1 MEPRKT
7 PALGERSMGMTMQWI
22 GRRVSTVLGAL
33 CLSAGLVL
41 GLPAKA
47 QQPRFGLD
55 EEHFAE
61 QRILSF
67 ETKHLRVHHSEGA
80 EDAARAYA
88 EVLDDAA
95 AWLADEVGWNATLV
109 VAVLDGKDW
118 RALARLPFPVP
129 HARPDET
136 MVVIPTSIAPYPGF
150 DVWNLDARELTT
162 ALAVHELGH
171 VAAYDLDIN
180 RESLWVGELVANLF
194 MAGYVRARRPELNA
208 LLGGVPDGFDG
219 AGEVRSLAVLDEQY
233 AGVGLENYA
242 WFQFR
247 LAELADAMV
256 KERPFAEIVSGLRR
270 EFPFGQAAEEMTAT
284 LARLERIVPGST
296 QVIADMTGE

>member
-1 MEPRKT
+1 
-7 PALGERSMGMTMQWI
+7 MGSTMREI
-22 GRRVSTVLGAL
+22 GRRSSALIAAMIVST
-33 CLSAGLVL
+33 GLVFS
-41 GLPAKA
+41 LPAA
-47 QQPRFGLD
+47 TQPSPFGLD
-55 EEHFAE
+55 EEQLVA
-61 QRILSF
+61 RGLSSF
-67 ETKHLRVHHSEGA
+67 ETEHLRVHHSWGA

-95 AWLADEVGWNATLV
+95 GWLADGVGWRATLV
-109 VAVLDGKDW
+109 VAVLDGDDW

-129 HARPDET
+129 HARPGES
-136 MVVIPTSIAPYPGF
+136 MVVIPTSIAAYPGF
-150 DVWNLDARELTT
+150 DIWRLDARELTT

-194 MAGYVRARRPELNA
+194 MAGYVRERRPDLDA

-219 AGEVRSLAVLDEQY
+219 AGAVRSLAVLDEHY

-247 LAELADAMV
+247 LAELADVMV
-256 KERPFAEIVSGLRR
+256 EARPFAEIVSGLRE
-270 EFPFGQAAEEMTAT
+270 EFPFGQTGDN
-284 LARLERIVPGST
+284 LADALRRLERIVPGST
-296 QVIADMTGE
+296 AAIADMTGG

>member
-1 MEPRKT
+1 
-7 PALGERSMGMTMQWI
+7 MGMTLRWI
-22 GRRVSTVLGAL
+22 GRRSGAL
-33 CLSAGLVL
+33 FGAMIMSAWLVVS
-41 GLPAKA
+41 PPVAA
-47 QQPRFGLD
+47 QPSPFGLD
-55 EEHFAE
+55 EAQLVE
-61 QRILSF
+61 RDLSSF
-67 ETKHLRVHHSEGA
+67 ETEHLRVHHSAGA
-80 EDAARAYA
+80 DEAARAYA
-88 EVLDDAA
+88 DVLNDAA

-109 VAVLDGKDW
+109 VAVLDGEDW

-129 HARPDET
+129 HARPGET

-171 VAAYDLDIN
+171 VASYDLDIN

-194 MAGYVRARRPELNA
+194 MAGYVRARRPELDA

-296 QVIADMTGE
+296 QVIGDMTGE

>member
-1 MEPRKT
+1 
-7 PALGERSMGMTMQWI
+7 MGMMMRLI
-22 GRRVSTVLGAL
+22 GKRSGAL
-33 CLSAGLVL
+33 FGAMIMSAWLVVS
-41 GLPAKA
+41 PPVAA
-47 QQPRFGLD
+47 QPSPFGLD
-55 EEHFAE
+55 EAQLVE
-61 QRILSF
+61 RDLSSF
-67 ETKHLRVHHSEGA
+67 ETEHLRVHHSAGA
-80 EDAARAYA
+80 DEAARAYA
-88 EVLDDAA
+88 DVLNDAA
-95 AWLADEVGWNATLV
+95 GWLADEVGWNATLV
-109 VAVLDGKDW
+109 VAVLDGEDW

-129 HARPDET
+129 HARPGET

-171 VAAYDLDIN
+171 VASYDLDIN

-194 MAGYVRARRPELNA
+194 MAGYVRARRPELDA

-296 QVIADMTGE
+296 QVIGDMTGE

>member
-7 PALGERSMGMTMQWI
+7 PAWGERSMGMTMRWI
-22 GRRVSTVLGAL
+22 GRRSGAL
-33 CLSAGLVL
+33 FAAMIMSAGLVMQ
-41 GLPAKA
+41 LPAAA
-47 QQPRFGLD
+47 QPSPFGLD
-55 EEHFAE
+55 EA
-61 QRILSF
+61 QLVTRSLASF
-67 ETKHLRVHHSEGA
+67 ETEHLRVHHSSGA

-95 AWLADEVGWNATLV
+95 GWLADEVGWRATLV
-109 VAVLDGKDW
+109 VAVLDGDDW

-129 HARPDET
+129 HARPGET
-136 MVVIPTSIAPYPGF
+136 MVVIPTSIAAYPGF
-150 DVWNLDARELTT
+150 DIWKLDARELTT

-194 MAGYVRARRPELNA
+194 MAGYVRERRPDLDA
-208 LLGGVPDGFDG
+208 LLGGVPQGFDG
-219 AGEVRSLAVLDEQY
+219 AGAVRSLAALDEQY

-256 KERPFAEIVSGLRR
+256 RARPFAEIVSGLQR
-270 EFPFGQAAEEMTAT
+270 EFRFGQSAEEMTAT

-296 QVIADMTGE
+296 AGIVDMTGE